1 MLDILSTYSN
11 QSGDLFPNTLAVNSS
26 GALSTDGTEFIAAMV
41 NDYMFGILQALLS
54 YTGQTPNGTAEGP
67 ANSQF
72 LEGIRRMTLYPGS
85 IFYAAWNV
93 DPSTIP
99 IRAIKLTG
107 QGIARA
113 NYPLLDAMVYCGNA
127 NNATYTAFFRADNSN
142 GTSRNVAGAYL
153 ILPDMRGRVIR
164 ALDTAAGVD
173 PDGAT
178 RYLGS
183 LQGDTFQGF
192 KAYLYGPW
200 NTTGGGASPAMVV
213 TKDSPSVG
221 SGQIINMYS
230 GGVGGFI
237 TDGTNGTPRISTET
251 RMTNAAFDCYI
262 VY

>member
-11 QSGDLFPNTLAVNSS
+11 QDGASFPNTLAVNSS
-26 GALSTDGTEFIAAMV
+26 GALSTDGTEFIANMV
-41 NDYMFGILQALLS
+41 NDYMFGVLQALLA
-54 YTGQTPNGTAEGP
+54 YTSQTPNATLEGP
-67 ANSQF
+67 SNSQF
-72 LEGIRRMTLYPGS
+72 LEGIRRMTVYPGS

-107 QGIARA
+107 QGIVRA

-127 NNATYTAFFRADNSN
+127 NNATYTAFFRADNAN
-142 GTSRNVAGAYL
+142 GTSRNTAGAYL

-173 PDGAT
+173 PDGAS

-183 LQGDTFQGF
+183 LQGDTFQGHAF
-192 KAYLYGPW
+192 GDGA
-200 NTTGGGASPAMVV
+200 NINQDQNVMGGGASEVV
-213 TKDSPSVG
+213 RSTG
-221 SGQIINMYS
+221 SGAAQVIMSN
-230 GGVGGFI
+230 
-237 TDGTNGTPRISTET
+237 GTHGTPRTSTET
-251 RMTNAAFDCYI
+251 RMTNCAFDCYI